1 MELKCCMQ
9 KSSSCCLNIGCT
21 DGLVLACRTVTRLTL
36 LNVLCI
42 VMLCV
47 AELASCQ
54 VQQGQLQRELNQL
67 RAMTA
72 EKDERLA
79 DAAGGERQLRQ
90 QVEQLRQQL
99 REAGKDAGSMML
111 LIDVSP

>member
-1 MELKCCMQ
+1 MINSISSAALLKEW
-9 KSSSCCLNIGCT
+9 LLHVLLCT
-21 DGLVLACRTVTRLTL
+21 CGESA
-36 LNVLCI
+36 
-42 VMLCV
+42 

-79 DAAGGERQLRQ
+79 DAAGGELQLRQ

-99 REAGKDAGSMML
+99 REAGEAHGRL
-111 LIDVSP
+111 LFRWQQYACVERR

>member
-1 MELKCCMQ
+1 VRC
-9 KSSSCCLNIGCT
+9 
-21 DGLVLACRTVTRLTL
+21 AA
-36 LNVLCI
+36 
-42 VMLCV
+42 

-79 DAAGGERQLRQ
+79 DAAGSERQLRQ
-90 QVEQLRQQL
+90 QMEQLRQQL
-99 REAGKDAGSMML
+99 REAGEVHRRL
-111 LIDVSP
+111 L